1 MSILYERIKMRR
13 EQLNM
18 SQEELAEKL
27 GYKSRSSINK
37 IEKRKS
43 DIPQSKIISFA
54 KALGVSESWLMGH
67 EYLDDLPTING
78 GVIKDKTYIADAL
91 MGSKLEKVQYKKS
104 IPVLGRISAGL
115 PILAVENIEGYENV
129 EDMSLDYAL
138 IVKGDS
144 MNGARIYEGDLVYV
158 TREVDYENGDI
169 VIALINGNDATI
181 KRFYQYN
188 NEVILRPENPTI
200 KEQRYALEEVQ
211 LLGKVKEVKFKV

>member
-1 MSILYERIKMRR
+1 MNIYDRIKEKRI
-13 EQLNM
+13 ELGM
-18 SQEELAEKL
+18 SQEDLAKKM
-27 GYKSRSSINK
+27 GYSSRSSIAK
-37 IEKRKS
+37 VES
-43 DIPQSKIISFA
+43 GLVDISQSKIMAFA
-54 KALGVSESWLMGH
+54 KALNTTPSYLMGYG
-67 EYLDDLPTING
+67 YLDNLPTING

-91 MGSKLEKVQYKKS
+91 MGGKLEKVQYKKS

-129 EDMSLDYAL
+129 EDLSLDYAL

-158 TREVDYENGDI
+158 TKEVDYENGDI

-188 NEVILRPENPTI
+188 NEVILRPENPTM
-200 KEQRYALEEVQ
+200 KEQRYDSEEVQ